1 MALEAFANE
10 LIVSETRYGRMRH
23 FRNDD
28 PVGVSLATYGE
39 WAQHELDLFA
49 RLLSRGDHVLDIGA
63 NVGTHTLGF
72 ASLVGPGGRVVA
84 FEPQPVIFEL
94 LQDNVRTNGLTHV
107 SCEQV
112 ALTEHAGSAMLSV
125 PDYHQRHNSGLA
137 ALQAGGTTIEIQTRS
152 LDDHGFE
159 RCDLV
164 KLDVEG
170 WERAVLRGGK
180 QMLARCR
187 PLLYAECNS
196 IEKAWELVTEVAG
209 EYEAWLH
216 APPAFNPSNFR
227 HRADN
232 RFGAAH
238 ETNLLLVSRE
248 RAARLRPLL
257 EGFPFLTPVSSL
269 DALSRAFLR
278 TTRYG
283 ETVETAERAQILSR
297 EVAELER
304 QVAAARQSGESTGRP
319 TLKRKVHVIIPVYN
333 GYEDLRQ
340 LVHSLFAIYPSPGE
354 LLHFLLID
362 DASPDP
368 RVAAFLREPLFERA
382 DVTRLTNEQ
391 NLGFIGT
398 VNRGLSACAFGPDG
412 TDVIILNSD
421 TQIHGNVF
429 AILQDVADRAPNVAS
444 VTPLTNNGTIA
455 SLWNWPEGVDLF
467 PGLAPE
473 LAARAIEEARIE
485 AAPVPAP
492 SGIGF
497 CMYMT
502 KRAIDAVGGFDPV
515 FGKGYGEENHWCQSV
530 AKQGFVNLITTEA
543 FVYHHGSVSFGNSVK
558 QRQLQQN
565 LALLNSL
572 HPSYD
577 RDVQDYIQRDPH
589 HHERLQAMWAVRRQK
604 KTQDGLAT
612 VLFVLH
618 TDPAY
623 FGGGTERHTL
633 ALTRALLET
642 GRAEVVHLYPDS
654 EGQAVLVSYV
664 PGMGGA
670 TPQPFFKERF
680 EKGSVFALLQAMAP
694 EIDTLHVQ
702 HPLGWP
708 HWLMQVPALV
718 PHAHKLLTLHD
729 YYTGC
734 PSIRMM
740 SNGAY
745 CGVPSDLTA
754 CNECLATQH
763 GFREMRMDTWRGI
776 HARFIEQFDR
786 VLMPSEAAR
795 RTLLRAFEVV
805 TDASGV
811 PLARGLAA
819 RIEVAPNFLLSEPG
833 LPPARPASEGEA
845 RARIVYLGAFTRE
858 KGGQLFTGAVEELT
872 RRGHAVEIWGELGM
886 PLPPGVTHRRYRGS
900 EELRALAAQYP
911 VDVVTISAVWPETF
925 SFTTFE
931 AALDLGAAVVVG
943 PTGNPPEVVRKYG
956 LGAVLDALTPSAFVA
971 AVHACLELRP
981 HLAPRLAAL
990 REHAHTLTVGAYLD
1004 RAYPTLTA
1012 RVKVPALPV
1021 QRLPAPARR
1030 RIQQMLPPPP
1040 PPPPPPAA
1048 PRIEV
1053 PPLRYKLAD
1062 GANEAIKSHLPAM
1075 HALSKWLMRRARR
1088 GEN

>member
-1 MALEAFANE
+1 M
-10 LIVSETRYGRMRH
+10 
-23 FRNDD
+23 
-28 PVGVSLATYGE
+28 YGE

-49 RLLSRGDHVLDIGA
+49 RLLNRGDHVLDIGA

-94 LQDNVRTNGLTHV
+94 LRGNVHANGLTHV
-107 SCEQV
+107 SCEQA
-112 ALTEHAGSAMLSV
+112 ALAEHAGSATLSV

-137 ALQAGGTTIEIQTRS
+137 ALQAGGKTVEIQTRT
-152 LDDHGFE
+152 LDDYGFE
-159 RCDLV
+159 RCALV

-180 QMLARCR
+180 QTLARCR
-187 PLLYAECNS
+187 PHLYAECNS
-196 IEKAWELVTEVAG
+196 IEKAWELVTETAG

-216 APPAFNPSNFR
+216 SPPAFNPGNFR

-238 ETNLLLVSRE
+238 ETNLLLVARE
-248 RAARLRPLL
+248 RAEQLRPLL
-257 EGFPFLTPVSSL
+257 GELPFLTPVPSL

-304 QVAAARQSGESTGRP
+304 KVAAAPPSGEPAGRP

-333 GYEDLRQ
+333 GHDDLRQ
-340 LVHSLFAIYPSPGE
+340 LVHSLFTAHPVPGE
-354 LLHFLLID
+354 LLHFLFIN

-368 RVAAFLREPLFERA
+368 RVAAFLGEPLLERA

-398 VNRGLSACAFGPDG
+398 VNRGLAACAFGPDG

-421 TQIHGNVF
+421 TQVHGNVF
-429 AILQDVADRAPNVAS
+429 AILQEVADRSPNVAS

-455 SLWNWPEGVDLF
+455 SLWNWPDGVDLS

-473 LAARAIEEARIE
+473 LVARAIEEARIE
-485 AAPVPAP
+485 ALPVPAP

-502 KRAIDAVGGFDPV
+502 KRALDAVGGLDPI
-515 FGKGYGEENHWCQSV
+515 FGKGYGEENHWCQSA
-530 AKQGFVNLITTEA
+530 AKKGFVNLLTTEA

-565 LALLNSL
+565 LALLNNL

-589 HHERLQAMWAVRRQK
+589 HHERLQALWAVRRQK
-604 KTQDGLAT
+604 KAQDGLAT
-612 VLFVLH
+612 VLFILH

-633 ALTRALLET
+633 SLTRALLET
-642 GRAEVVHLYPDS
+642 GRAEVLHLYPDS
-654 EGQAVLVSYV
+654 EGHAVLTSYV
-664 PGMGGA
+664 PGTGE
-670 TPQPFFKERF
+670 TTLQPFFKERF
-680 EKGSVFALLQAMAP
+680 DKGSVFALLKTMAP

-702 HPLGWP
+702 HMLGWP
-708 HWLMQVPALV
+708 HWMLQAPELL

-745 CGVPSDLTA
+745 CGVPADLTA
-754 CNECLATQH
+754 CNECLTTQH
-763 GFREMRMDTWRGI
+763 GFRELPMDAWRTT
-776 HARFIEQFDR
+776 HARFIARFDR

-805 TDASGV
+805 RDESGV
-811 PLARGLAA
+811 PLARGLEA

-833 LPPARPASEGEA
+833 QPPARTGPEA
-845 RARIVYLGAFTRE
+845 TSARIVYLGAFTRE

-911 VDVVTISAVWPETF
+911 VDVVTIAAVWPETF

-931 AALDLGAAVVVG
+931 ATLDLGAPVVVG

-956 LGAVLDALTPSAFVA
+956 LGAVLEALTPSALVS
-971 AVHACLELRP
+971 AVEECLRLRP
-981 HLAPRLAAL
+981 HLAARLAVL
-990 REHAHTLTVGAYLD
+990 REHARTLTVGAYLD
-1004 RAYPTLTA
+1004 RAYPTLAA
-1012 RVKVPALPV
+1012 RVKVPVLPV
-1021 QRLPAPARR
+1021 RRLPAPTRR
-1030 RIQQMLPPPP
+1030 RIVQMLPPPP
-1040 PPPPPPAA
+1040 PVV
-1048 PRIEV
+1048 PRLEV

-1062 GANEAIKSHLPAM
+1062 GANEAIKAHLPAM

>member
-1 MALEAFANE
+1 MALEAFADE
-10 LIVSETRYGRMRH
+10 LLVSETRYGTMRH

-28 PVGVSLATYGE
+28 PVGVSLEMYGE

-49 RLLSRGDHVLDIGA
+49 RLLNRGDHVLDIGA
-63 NVGTHTLGF
+63 NVGTHALGF
-72 ASLVGPGGRVVA
+72 AALVGPGGRVVS

-94 LQDNVRTNGLTHV
+94 LRSNVHANGLTHV
-107 SCEQV
+107 TCEQV
-112 ALTEHAGSAMLSV
+112 ALAERAGSAMLSV

-137 ALQAGGTTIEIQTRS
+137 ALQAGGTTIEIQTRT
-152 LDDHGFE
+152 LDDYGFE
-159 RCDLV
+159 RCALM

-180 QMLARCR
+180 QTLARCR
-187 PLLYAECNS
+187 PLVYAECNS

-216 APPAFNPSNFR
+216 APPAFNPGNVR

-238 ETNLLLVSRE
+238 ETNLLLVARE
-248 RAARLRPLL
+248 RAAQLRPLL
-257 EGFPFLTPVSSL
+257 QELPFLTPVPDL

-304 QVAAARQSGESTGRP
+304 QVTAARQSGEASGRP
-319 TLKRKVHVIIPVYN
+319 VLKRKVHVIIPVYN
-333 GYEDLRQ
+333 GHDDLRQ
-340 LVHSLFAIYPSPGE
+340 LVHSLFTTYPAPGE
-354 LLHFLLID
+354 LLHFIFIN

-368 RVAAFLREPLFERA
+368 RVAAFLREPLLERA
-382 DVTRLTNEQ
+382 DVTRLTNER

-398 VNRGLSACAFGPDG
+398 VNRGLDTCAYGPNG

-421 TQIHGNVF
+421 TQVHGNVF
-429 AILQDVADRAPNVAS
+429 AILQDVADRSPNVAS

-455 SLWNWPEGVDLF
+455 SIWNWPDGIDLF
-467 PGLAPE
+467 PGLPPE
-473 LAARAIEEARIE
+473 LVARAIEEARIE
-485 AAPVPAP
+485 SAPVPAP
-492 SGIGF
+492 SGVGF

-502 KRAIDAVGGFDPV
+502 KQALDAVGGLDPI
-515 FGKGYGEENHWCQSV
+515 FGKGYGEENHWCQSA
-530 AKQGFVNLITTEA
+530 AKKGFLNLITTEA

-558 QRQLQQN
+558 QQQLQHN
-565 LALLNSL
+565 LALLNRL

-577 RDVQDYIQRDPH
+577 RDVQDYLQRDPH
-589 HHERLQAMWAVRRQK
+589 HAERLQAMWAVRRQK
-604 KTQDGLAT
+604 KVRDGLAT

-623 FGGGTERHTL
+623 FGGGTERHTM
-633 ALTRALLET
+633 ALTQALLES
-642 GRAEVVHLYPDS
+642 GRAEVLHLYPNP
-654 EGQAVLVSYV
+654 EGQAVLASYV
-664 PGMGGA
+664 PGRRGA
-670 TPQPFFKERF
+670 TPQPLFKERF
-680 EKGSVFALLQAMAP
+680 EKDSVFSLLKVMAP

-702 HPLGWP
+702 HTLGWP
-708 HWLMQVPALV
+708 HWMLQAPALV

-729 YYTGC
+729 YYAGC

-740 SNGAY
+740 SNGAF
-745 CGVPSDLTA
+745 CGVPENLTA
-754 CNECLATQH
+754 CNDCLTTQH
-763 GFREMRMDTWRGI
+763 GFREMTMDAWRGVQ
-776 HARFIEQFDR
+776 ARFIAQFDR
-786 VLMPSEAAR
+786 VLVPSEAAR

-805 TDASGV
+805 AEPSGV
-811 PLARGLAA
+811 PLARGLEH

-833 LPPARPASEGEA
+833 LPPARPTSESGEA
-845 RARIVYLGAFTRE
+845 RKRVVYLGAFTPE
-858 KGGQLFTGAVEELT
+858 KGGRLFSGAVEELT

-886 PLPPGVTHRRYRGS
+886 PLPEGVTHRRYRGA
-900 EELRALAAQYP
+900 EELRALAARFP
-911 VDVVTISAVWPETF
+911 ADVVTIAAVWPETF

-931 AALDLGAAVVVG
+931 AALDLGAPVVVG
-943 PTGNPPEVVRKYG
+943 PTGNPPEVVRRFG
-956 LGAVLDALTPSAFVA
+956 VGEVLEALTPSALVA
-971 AVHACLELRP
+971 AVEACLKLRP
-981 HLAPRLAAL
+981 HMAPRFEAL
-990 REHAHTLTVGAYLD
+990 REHARTLTVGAYLE
-1004 RAYPTLTA
+1004 RAYPTLAA

-1021 QRLPAPARR
+1021 RRLPEPARR
-1030 RIQQMLPPPP
+1030 RIVHMMAPPPP
-1040 PPPPPPAA
+1040 PPPA

-1062 GANEAIKSHLPAM
+1062 GANEAIKSHLPAV
-1075 HALSKWLMRRARR
+1075 HALSKWLMRRARG